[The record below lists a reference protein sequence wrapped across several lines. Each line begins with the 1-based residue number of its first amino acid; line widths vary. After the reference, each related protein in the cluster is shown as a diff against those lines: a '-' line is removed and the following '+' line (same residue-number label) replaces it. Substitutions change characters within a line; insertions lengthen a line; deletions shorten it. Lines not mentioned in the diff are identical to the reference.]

1 VASCP
6 TPAAVVRSP
15 SPRFVE
21 AELTHL
27 ARAPIDLELAHA
39 QHAGYVRLL
48 SRLGLEVLWLP
59 PLPAHPDGVFVEDTV
74 IVVGDTAVLT
84 RPGALSRRGEV
95 ASVGQALL
103 ARGYRLRSI
112 VAPGAMDG
120 GDVLQVGRTLY
131 VGRTAR
137 TDDVAIAQLRAL
149 MAPLDRRVVAVPVTG
164 VLHLKTAAT
173 ALPDGTIVAIPGCV
187 AADVFGDREVFAAPE
202 PAGGDLLVVGE
213 VVVVS
218 AAAPRTAELIRRR
231 GFVIEVVDV
240 SELEK
245 AEAGVTCMSVLLG
258 TPVPGAS

>member
-1 VASCP
+1 MTSSPAPVAL
-6 TPAAVVRSP
+6 VRTP
-15 SPRFVE
+15 SPRLVE

-27 ARAPIDLELAHA
+27 ARAPIDLELARA
-39 QHAGYVRLL
+39 QHADYVTLL
-48 SRLGLEVLWLP
+48 SRLGLELVWLP

-74 IVVGDTAVLT
+74 IVVDDTAVLA
-84 RPGALSRRGEV
+84 RPGAVSRRGEV

-103 ARGYRLRSI
+103 ARGYQRQSI
-112 VAPGAMDG
+112 LAPGTMDG

-149 MAPLDRRVVAVPVTG
+149 VEPLDRRVVAVPVTG

-173 ALPDGTIVAIPGCV
+173 ALPDGTIVAVPGGV
-187 AADVFGDREVFAAPE
+187 PADVFGDREVLAAGE
-202 PAGGDLLVVGE
+202 PAGGDVLVVGE

-218 AAAPRTAELIRRR
+218 AAAPRTAELIHRR
-231 GFVIEVVDV
+231 GFDVELVDV

-258 TPVPGAS
+258 TPVPGVG